1 VVWGALGAVLG
12 FGCDGSSSSSPE
24 GIDISGVYAVIRH
37 TRNASSCDV
46 EGADLA
52 TYTHFQAVAT
62 SRSGYTVV
70 ECGSADPASC
80 PSPSEAPFNGQLIAA
95 FDNPEIDG
103 WSLELAAASTISG
116 CHLLFLRERAVLAG
130 DQLHIESRD
139 YGEDTNLAGAA
150 CSAEAAA
157 ARNTSLACEE
167 FVVVTGTRL

>member
-1 VVWGALGAVLG
+1 VLWGALGAVLG
-12 FGCDGSSSSSPE
+12 CGCDGSSSSSPT
-24 GIDISGVYAVIRH
+24 GIDISGVYAVTHH
-37 TRNASSCDV
+37 TRNASSCAV

-80 PSPSEAPFNGQLIAA
+80 PSPSDAAFNGQLIAA
-95 FDNPEIDG
+95 FDTPEIDG
-103 WSLELAAASTISG
+103 WSLELAGASTLSG
-116 CHLLFLRERAVLAG
+116 CHLSFLSERAVLEVNE
-130 DQLHIESRD
+130 LHIESRD
-139 YGEDTNLAGAA
+139 YGEDTTLAAVD

-157 ARNTSLACEE
+157 ARGTSLACEE